1 MTNNLLN
8 GFLQRMDDKMRR
20 HSLCVLGVYG
30 DEPNLEIMGVFFWR
44 GTDVIEP
51 MRDHPQYEFFTQRKL
66 DIKGSA
72 ADREIVERFWTVKE
86 DEDLANPIG
95 EGTLKCQTKK
105 FFK

>member
-1 MTNNLLN
+1 
-8 GFLQRMDDKMRR
+8 MRR

-72 ADREIVERFWTVKE
+72 ADREIVERFWIVKE

-95 EGTLKCQTKK
+95 EGTLKC
-105 FFK
+105 